1 MVLNALTTL
10 SLSLLKVMGCSSV
23 SDAHIYMHHVSSVR
37 DWWKKN
43 ELGCSWDVQDAQD
56 ALKTDPLVLSISKL
70 TVPSGEKSIFQN
82 WNSSSKKPKFIPRV
96 LLNPIY
102 TQRMST
108 L

>member
-43 ELGCSWDVQDAQD
+43 ESGCSWDVQDAQD
-56 ALKTDPLVLSISKL
+56 ALKTDPKKSSKL
-70 TVPSGEKSIFQN
+70 HFP
-82 WNSSSKKPKFIPRV
+82 
-96 LLNPIY
+96 
-102 TQRMST
+102 
-108 L
+108 

>member
-10 SLSLLKVMGCSSV
+10 PLSLLKVMGCSSV

-56 ALKTDPLVLSISKL
+56 ALKTDPSMCITTS
-70 TVPSGEKSIFQN
+70 PSFIKIGWKT
-82 WNSSSKKPKFIPRV
+82 KKF
-96 LLNPIY
+96 Y
-102 TQRMST
+102 
-108 L
+108 

>member
-56 ALKTDPLVLSISKL
+56 ALKTDPLGPYWYFESDISN
-70 TVPSGEKSIFQN
+70 PIFQIQYFVSN
-82 WNSSSKKPKFIPRV
+82 FWICF
-96 LLNPIY
+96 
-102 TQRMST
+102 
-108 L
+108 

>member
-56 ALKTDPLVLSISKL
+56 AFKTDPLKL
-70 TVPSGEKSIFQN
+70 PNMQFHKKNFFGLFGFKSF
-82 WNSSSKKPKFIPRV
+82 
-96 LLNPIY
+96 
-102 TQRMST
+102 
-108 L
+108 

>member
-56 ALKTDPLVLSISKL
+56 ALKTDPIQIAEQTCYRSIKL
-70 TVPSGEKSIFQN
+70 H
-82 WNSSSKKPKFIPRV
+82 
-96 LLNPIY
+96 
-102 TQRMST
+102 MS
-108 L
+108 